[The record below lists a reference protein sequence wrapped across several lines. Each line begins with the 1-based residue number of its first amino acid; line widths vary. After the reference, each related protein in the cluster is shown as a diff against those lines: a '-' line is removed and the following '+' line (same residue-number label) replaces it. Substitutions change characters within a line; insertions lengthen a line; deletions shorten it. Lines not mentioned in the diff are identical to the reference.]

1 SGIILFFGS
10 LLVLLYGFDTFTSK
24 NYLKILVS
32 MSNSR
37 KIFFPLLFARIA
49 MIFLLILFFT
59 GSAMAIIYANGL
71 MPPVNI
77 YFFWFLLLLFAV
89 LIFFFIIGTV
99 ISTFKSRILGVTA
112 LFTTWFILLF
122 ILPVIG
128 IYILYKQAD
137 GLSSTYDIEIK
148 KMALLSEA
156 ERMIIKKE
164 GRFSDKNRNK
174 PSVQALIEEYWQDDF
189 QKIQALE
196 KNQQEEIKHLTLKSQ
211 WVSIF
216 IPTNFYLSTVT
227 EISSCGYE
235 NYIDFYNYVLQ
246 KKREFV
252 RFYFDML
259 YFSNQEN
266 VVSFIKGDENIFKGI
281 IRLPATFAWG
291 FLVLLLQI
299 SALTWWSYD
308 RFKKLLYHLDQDEL
322 KNLEKKIAFNKSQF
336 DIYFEDNSIYTHLL
350 YSAFSGYGKDLLKNG
365 YTGNITVDDS
375 DILNQEPTQ
384 VNYMLYIC
392 NPHEFPRD
400 IKTGDFINFLTRFLG
415 TPNAEKKALQYEYLT
430 PKDMHKH
437 IGKLQAHQKGEL
449 LFTILQLRKS
459 IIYLMGDVCKKMP
472 FEYVSRFKK
481 TMETLAAEGSL
492 VLFINTEMDF
502 PAYRTIDSPLL
513 FHKAKHWKS
522 HVDNRE
528 SEKK

>member
-1 SGIILFFGS
+1 
-10 LLVLLYGFDTFTSK
+10 
-24 NYLKILVS
+24 
-32 MSNSR
+32 M
-37 KIFFPLLFARIA
+37 
-49 MIFLLILFFT
+49 
-59 GSAMAIIYANGL
+59 ANGL
-71 MPPVNI
+71 TPPINI
-77 YFFWFLLLLFAV
+77 ELFWFLLLLFVV
-89 LIFFFIIGTV
+89 LIFFFIVGTI
-99 ISTFKSRILGVTA
+99 ISTFKSRITGVVI

-122 ILPVIG
+122 
-128 IYILYKQAD
+128 A
-137 GLSSTYDIEIK
+137 
-148 KMALLSEA
+148 
-156 ERMIIKKE
+156 
-164 GRFSDKNRNK
+164 
-174 PSVQALIEEYWQDDF
+174 
-189 QKIQALE
+189 IQAALNYYIAFKASAIKPVEQLE
-196 KNQQEEIKHLTLKSQ
+196 MAKLNILSDFEKRAIENSITYRYGEKLTQPVKDTVLSYWYNEFKQIQSLEDNMITEMNK
-211 WVSIF
+211 VTSYYHILSILF
-216 IPTNFYLSTVT
+216 PTTNYFSLSN
-227 EISSCGYE
+227 EISSMGYF
-235 NYIDFYNYVLQ
+235 NLIDFYQYVQ
-246 KKREFV
+246 KSKQEFV
-252 RFYFDML
+252 KFYIDKL
-259 YFSNQEN
+259 YFSDLTEFSG